1 MEYFKSKERE
11 EYLLDFDY
19 NNFSKSNEEKINLL
33 INNINDI
40 YNYIKDIK
48 IYVGGIFI
56 KGRKEDKD
64 EMKNDYYV
72 YENDIKDLLFVNVFN
87 NLDNLLFNIET
98 KEFGFNIDKKTTI
111 SFTTKNNELNKE
123 FVDKIMLIMEQSL
136 LISNLKEK
144 INDIILCFNNLLSSI
159 NKNNNEKNED
169 EKEEKKDEIEN
180 KYKLLLYD
188 IVKDLEYF
196 IKYML
201 IIQNLNL
208 KNNINNGYKQKLDN
222 CFNLCKKIFLEKRNI
237 NDVIYI
243 DIIFNDIYNIL
254 ISKTLN

>member
-33 INNINDI
+33 INNINDM

-48 IYVGGIFI
+48 IYVGDIFI
-56 KGRKEDKD
+56 KGRKEEKD
-64 EMKNDYYV
+64 EKKNDYYV

-123 FVDKIMLIMEQSL
+123 FIDKIMLIMEHSL
-136 LISNLKEK
+136 IISNLKEK
-144 INDIILCFNNLLSSI
+144 INEIIICFNNLLISI
-159 NKNNNEKNED
+159 K
-169 EKEEKKDEIEN
+169 EKEKKYEIENN

-208 KNNINNGYKQKLDN
+208 KNNINNINNGYKQKLDN
-222 CFNLCKKIFLEKRNI
+222 SFNLCKKIFLEKKNI

-243 DIIFNDIYNIL
+243 DIIFNDLYNIL
-254 ISKTLN
+254 ISKTIN